1 VYLIVNKPYGSYP
14 HYSNSGFMMGYLIYG
29 FQWGTPENAAS
40 IMGVN
45 MAIVPVLICITLRVI
60 N

>member
-1 VYLIVNKPYGSYP
+1 MLLNVKIIHSI
-14 HYSNSGFMMGYLIYG
+14 FTG